1 MQRLKQRKKKKKG
14 KEKKGFWS
22 MEWFAALILLS
33 KAIAG
38 YLSAGKMKCPLR
50 DMCAYGIVA

>member
-1 MQRLKQRKKKKKG
+1 
-14 KEKKGFWS
+14 